1 MGQIINE
8 DSLSGPEKEIL
19 EKLRTRIAKIPE
31 KEKAR
36 KKNAEI
42 FNESLKKIYEE
53 IKPVVSM
60 SGFHTKYKK
69 LKCFFQK

>member
-1 MGQIINE
+1 MAQIPNE
-8 DSLSGPEKEIL
+8 DSLSGPETEIL
-19 EKLRTRIAKIPE
+19 KKLRKVISEIPE

-53 IKPVVSM
+53 MKPVVSM

-69 LKCFFQK
+69 LKCFF